1 MADVQAVVEPV
12 ESLGIEL
19 LVNGRPVRRTVPV
32 RQLLS
37 DFLRDD
43 LRLTGTHVG
52 CEHGVCGACTVEVD
66 DAPVRACIMLAVQA
80 DGKRITT
87 VEGLARDGQLNEMQ
101 EAFHRHHALQCG
113 FCTPGFLVTLAS
125 ADPAEW
131 PDEQAVRELI
141 SGNLCRCTGYQ
152 QIVEAVLDAWGRP
165 AERPVGSKSA
175 P

>member
-1 MADVQAVVEPV
+1 MRPDAPEAGEVVWVTTTVNGTTYEEVVE
-12 ESLGIEL
+12 SRLT
-19 LVNGRPVRRTVPV
+19 LV
-32 RQLLS
+32 
-37 DFLRDD
+37 DFLRGT

-66 DAPVRACIMLAVQA
+66 GAPVRACIMLAVQA

-87 VEGLARDGQLNEMQ
+87 VEGMARGEQLTEMQ
-101 EAFHRHHALQCG
+101 QAFHRHHALQCG

-141 SGNLCRCTGYQ
+141 SGHLCRCTGYQ
-152 QIVEAVLDAWGRP
+152 QIVHAVLDAWGRTGEQP
-165 AERPVGSKSA
+165 PSSA
-175 P
+175 PVS